1 MRSVLGTHYLSSYVG
16 ERGMEH
22 NISQFNPLKCH
33 HSSCKSKHGSP
44 KIRQRRPVQWTVE
57 EADTTRGGTDTW
69 QRIRCSISALLNLQL
84 SATQPK
90 KGIGEG
96 QICSSCNDG
105 CLKLSFSL
113 SLSLS
118 VKTLSVLP
126 FPVCPPTECM
136 RHQDHHLLAPYS
148 LAQVLAE
155 LSERASSRL
164 HHGRFSGCFEKP
176 PVRLSIRLLSL
187 SLSLS
192 LSHLTLVLK
201 SMSSRASERVSQQRS
216 GIGDGGDDGKQSGR
230 SSQPSQVSSSRIC
243 QPVPSQ

>member
-118 VKTLSVLP
+118 LSKRCLSYHSLFAP
-126 FPVCPPTECM
+126 RLNACGI
-136 RHQDHHLLAPYS
+136 RIIISLL
-148 LAQVLAE
+148 L
-155 LSERASSRL
+155 
-164 HHGRFSGCFEKP
+164 
-176 PVRLSIRLLSL
+176 IRW
-187 SLSLS
+187 
-192 LSHLTLVLK
+192 HK
-201 SMSSRASERVSQQRS
+201 F
-216 GIGDGGDDGKQSGR
+216 
-230 SSQPSQVSSSRIC
+230 
-243 QPVPSQ
+243 